1 MPPSENSRMT
11 AKDQAPS
18 PNIAAT
24 TAADIAAAS
33 DVRRGRRVTS
43 QLPSSEMAPMAGT

>member
-1 MPPSENSRMT
+1 MPPSEKSRMT

-18 PNIAAT
+18 PNITAT
-24 TAADIAAAS
+24 TAADTAAAS

-43 QLPSSEMAPMAGT
+43 QAPSSEMAPSAGT